1 MPWGDRTGPA
11 GLGPMTGRSAGYCA
25 GYSVPGYLNPIPGRG
40 FYGVGRGGYPWGG
53 GRSRAWGGGRG
64 WGGRGGVYGAP
75 YGDYS
80 YPQYTPVPTPKE
92 EESYLKEELSLL
104 EDQIKSV
111 KERLKVV
118 EKEGEKA
125 KK

>member
-11 GLGPMTGRSAGYCA
+11 GLGPMTGRAAGYCA
-25 GYSVPGYLNPIPGRG
+25 GYSVPGHLNPISGRG

-53 GRSRAWGGGRG
+53 
-64 WGGRGGVYGAP
+64 VYGAP
-75 YGDYS
+75 YGDYP
-80 YPQYTPVPTPKE
+80 YPPYAPGPTPKE
-92 EESYLKEELSLL
+92 EESYLKEEISLL

-118 EKEGEKA
+118 EKEEKKA